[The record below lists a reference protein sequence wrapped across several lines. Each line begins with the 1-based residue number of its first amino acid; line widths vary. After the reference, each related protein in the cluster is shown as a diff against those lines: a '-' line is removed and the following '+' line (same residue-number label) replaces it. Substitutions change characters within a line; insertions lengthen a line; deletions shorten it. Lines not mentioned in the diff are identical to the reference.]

1 MILDPKRRVYNRS
14 RQLRILLWLFTPTVM
29 VLCDAIEVKSQEKS
43 LTVAMKVQPPCV
55 MEAENR
61 YTGFDVELWEHIAT
75 DLKLEFNYRLTDKW
89 SIFSDLVEGKAD
101 IAFSCMPIT
110 HEWEET
116 VDFSHHYLESGL
128 RILVLNKSTFS
139 IKQTLKSIFSPL
151 VLTTLSALLI
161 FVIICGNAVWFVEK
175 GGRIISNRLKCRTPK
190 WDLRRL
196 RSVMLYV
203 LQ

>member
-1 MILDPKRRVYNRS
+1 MKLDRK
-14 RQLRILLWLFTPTVM
+14 ILLYKRYGPVWLCLCLFISILL
-29 VLCDAIEVKSQEKS
+29 VLYDSNEVNSQEKS
-43 LTVAMKVQPPCV
+43 LTVAIKTLSPCV
-55 MEAENR
+55 METEGQ
-61 YTGFDVELWEHIAT
+61 YTGFDVELWEQIAK
-75 DLKLEFNYRLTDKW
+75 DLKLEFNYRLADQW
-89 SIFSDLVEGKAD
+89 GIFSDLVEGNAD

-139 IKQTLKSIFSPL
+139 MKQTLKSIFSPL
-151 VLTTLSALLI
+151 VLTTLGALLI
-161 FVIICGNAVWFVEK
+161 FIIICGNAVWFVEK

-203 LQ
+203 L